1 MFQKAVQ
8 TELSFTRPRTESS
21 CNESWLARLRTCIVW
36 LCVIGL
42 PLGSIP
48 GGDGASSGVRNWWPS
63 CSSFNG
69 TMSVKPESD
78 VRFGIEDGGVGCPR
92 VRLAQGPLREVF
104 PGKGSSSLVMLGSL
118 CRRGVAAACKT
129 NLVLW
134 MHWSWSHCRMEGCQ
148 NHIRQT
154 KQRKKRENM
163 DKKIWKRM
171 GCEEKK
177 RKPLVS
183 FHG

>member
-1 MFQKAVQ
+1 MEFRKAVQ

-69 TMSVKPESD
+69 MMSVKPESD

-92 VRLAQGPLREVF
+92 VRVAQGPLIEVF

-134 MHWSWSHCRMEGCQ
+134 MHWSWSHCRMEGHQ

-154 KQRKKRENM
+154 KER
-163 DKKIWKRM
+163 
-171 GCEEKK
+171 EKK
-177 RKPLVS
+177 
-183 FHG
+183 GEYG

>member
-1 MFQKAVQ
+1 MFRKAVQ

-69 TMSVKPESD
+69 MMSVKPESD

-92 VRLAQGPLREVF
+92 VRVAQGPLIEVF

-134 MHWSWSHCRMEGCQ
+134 MHWSWSHCRTEGCQ

-154 KQRKKRENM
+154 KQRKKKR
-163 DKKIWKRM
+163 IWIKRY
-171 GCEEKK
+171 GKEWDVK
-177 RKPLVS
+177 RKKES
-183 FHG
+183 H